1 MSTETITPDES
12 LATSAEHP
20 VLSVRGVVKRFGSNI
35 VLRRLDLDV
44 HRHEVV
50 VLLGASG
57 SGKSTLLRCANLLE
71 RVDDGQIFLSGTDIT
86 DPASTQIRFVRRS
99 GSYSSTTT
107 CSRTCQ

>member
-20 VLSVRGVVKRFGSNI
+20 VLSVQGVVKRFGSNI
-35 VLRRLDLDV
+35 VLRHLDLDV

-50 VLLGASG
+50 VLLEPQVRVSRPSFAARICLSASTTAKF
-57 SGKSTLLRCANLLE
+57 SSPE
-71 RVDDGQIFLSGTDIT
+71 RTSPT
-86 DPASTQIRFVRRS
+86 PESTQIRFVRKS
-99 GSYSSTTT
+99 GSYSSTTI